1 MSDSGCKRSR
11 NEDDSSSDLET
22 AGPRRSGRAPVPRRV
37 LSESPPPARRQAKR
51 TKKATSQKSSHIPS
65 SQPTANAGPPANSEP
80 SSAPTTWPSSPIPS
94 STMSITPA
102 DVPQPTSLIKQA
114 RISTA
119 AHDINAFFKKVKGEK
134 TVCVRC
140 QCVSFSFRFRSSR
153 STQQYFSL
161 LEQIV

>member
-1 MSDSGCKRSR
+1 
-11 NEDDSSSDLET
+11 
-22 AGPRRSGRAPVPRRV
+22 
-37 LSESPPPARRQAKR
+37 
-51 TKKATSQKSSHIPS
+51 
-65 SQPTANAGPPANSEP
+65 
-80 SSAPTTWPSSPIPS
+80 
-94 STMSITPA
+94 MSITPA

-140 QCVSFSFRFRSSR
+140 QCVSFSFSFHSSR

-161 LEQIV
+161 LEQNVWPILLSIESYVTISLRILKRQLVILNCTLCSRSL

>member
-1 MSDSGCKRSR
+1 
-11 NEDDSSSDLET
+11 
-22 AGPRRSGRAPVPRRV
+22 
-37 LSESPPPARRQAKR
+37 
-51 TKKATSQKSSHIPS
+51 
-65 SQPTANAGPPANSEP
+65 
-80 SSAPTTWPSSPIPS
+80 
-94 STMSITPA
+94 MSITPA

-140 QCVSFSFRFRSSR
+140 QCVSFSFSFRSSH

-161 LEQIV
+161 LEQNVWPILLSIESYVTISLRIPVIPTSVSTLRITMQMNTKSFALRMAGRISYPSTRHVRS